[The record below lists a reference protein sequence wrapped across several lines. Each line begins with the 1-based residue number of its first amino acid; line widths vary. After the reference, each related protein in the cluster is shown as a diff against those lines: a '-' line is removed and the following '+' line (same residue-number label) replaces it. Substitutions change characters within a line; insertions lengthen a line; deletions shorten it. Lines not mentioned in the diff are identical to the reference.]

1 MNKKDRILLFLL
13 AGINFTHI
21 LDFMI
26 MMPLGNYLMP
36 YFHISPRE
44 FSMLVSSYSLSAFGS
59 SVLSAFFVNAF
70 DRKKVLL
77 TGYIGFLL
85 GTIACGFAPTFQLLL
100 AARILAGIFGGIIGA
115 QVISIVSDTFSYERR
130 GRAMGSIMSAFAA
143 ASIIGVPFA
152 LYLSNHFSWHAPFRL
167 VGILGIILIP
177 LILYVV
183 PPMTMHLKNTQHHSK
198 WESLTT
204 VFSDKKQ
211 MAALLFSG
219 LVMFGHFLIIPF
231 INPYMEFN
239 NGYSKDLTPLI
250 YLFGGIASLIAAS
263 ILGRLSDKKGKLL
276 TYIICVLL
284 ALPMVYGITHI
295 PRVPYFWVLL
305 LFAAWFIVSTGRG
318 ITSQAMISNVVKPEF
333 RGSFQSF
340 NSGMQ
345 QLGTGLASVVT
356 GFIVS
361 KDESGKILHY
371 DWAGYL
377 SIFVLF
383 CTVFIAQRVFKS
395 FETINPSAI
404 NLSAKPALQEVPV
417 DGE

>member
-1 MNKKDRILLFLL
+1 MNKKERILLLLL

-59 SVLSAFFVNAF
+59 SILSAFFVNEF

-77 TGYIGFLL
+77 VGYVGFLI
-85 GTIACGFAPTFQLLL
+85 GTIACGYAPGFHLLL
-100 AARILAGIFGGIIGA
+100 AARILAGLFGGIIGA

-143 ASIIGVPFA
+143 ASIVGVPFA

-177 LILYVV
+177 LIVYVI
-183 PPMTMHLKNTQHHSK
+183 PPMTLHLKNAQHRSK
-198 WESLTT
+198 LESFTT
-204 VFSDKKQ
+204 VVGDKKQ
-211 MAALLFSG
+211 LSALLFSG

-250 YLFGGIASLIAAS
+250 YLFGGIASLVAAS

-284 ALPMVYGITHI
+284 ALPMVYGVTNI

-305 LFAAWFIVSTGRG
+305 LFAAWFVVSTGRG

-361 KDESGKILHY
+361 KDPSGKILHY

-377 SIFVLF
+377 SIAVLF
-383 CTVFIAQRVFKS
+383 STVFIAQRVFKS
-395 FETINPSAI
+395 FETINPPVI
-404 NLSAKPALQEVPV
+404 NLPAKSTLQEVTV
-417 DGE
+417 DNE